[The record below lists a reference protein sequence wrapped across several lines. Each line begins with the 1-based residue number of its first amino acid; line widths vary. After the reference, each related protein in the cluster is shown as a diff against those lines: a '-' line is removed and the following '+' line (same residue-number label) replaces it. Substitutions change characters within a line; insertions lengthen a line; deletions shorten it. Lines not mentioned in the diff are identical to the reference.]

1 MDKLDG
7 QMSIF
12 DLMQEDL
19 ENMDEEYMV
28 ERVSLATGINF
39 KYSDEIFGYT
49 AKVGKT
55 DFDVKFSRFNMSDNK
70 NRFIMCG
77 WTDREDGY
85 NGQGRPCES
94 LDDAILFFR
103 KKLGK

>member
-7 QMSIF
+7 QMSVF

-39 KYSDEIFGYT
+39 KYRDEIFGYT
-49 AKVGKT
+49 AKVNKT
-55 DFDVKFSRFNMSDNK
+55 DFDVKFGRFNMSDNK

-77 WTDREDGY
+77 WSDRGNIYE
-85 NGQGRPCES
+85 GQARPCES
-94 LDDAILFFR
+94 LDEAILFFR
-103 KKLGK
+103 RKLGR